1 MITNFVYNDIVLYA
15 KGWYE
20 KTDNISN
27 DLGYLFS
34 KIYAWTP
41 KTDQEIAHFMLI
53 TIDKLYEE
61 LGLSFTT
68 NGYGKYNNSFA
79 SFHEE
84 INRRMHLYDVSYEM
98 AIILWAMS
106 KLMELDKNQ
115 IKLNA
120 PKYGKKEHFRM
131 GRAFGGKYPIS
142 MTYTEMNRRAKQMF
156 G

>member
-1 MITNFVYNDIVLYA
+1 MITNFTYNDIVLYA

-20 KTDNISN
+20 KSENILD

-41 KTDQEIAHFMLI
+41 KTEQEVAHFMLI

-61 LGLSFTT
+61 LEIKFST
-68 NGYGKYNNSFA
+68 NGCRRYNNSFA

-84 INRRMHLYDVSYEM
+84 INRRMYIHKVSYEM
-98 AIILWAMS
+98 AIILWAIDI
-106 KLMELDKNQ
+106 LMQLDRNQ

-120 PKYGKKEHFRM
+120 PKYGKKEHFRL
-131 GRAFGGKYPIS
+131 GKAFGGKYPIS
-142 MTYTEMNRRAKQMF
+142 MTYKEMNCRAKQMF

>member
-20 KTDNISN
+20 KSGNILE

-41 KTDQEIAHFMLI
+41 KSEQEVAQFMLI
-53 TIDKLYEE
+53 TIYNLYES
-61 LGLSFTT
+61 LGIGFTT

-79 SFHEE
+79 SFHDE
-84 INRRMHLYDVSYEM
+84 INRRMRLYNVSFDM

-106 KLMELDKNQ
+106 ILMGLSNTQ
-115 IKLNA
+115 ITLNA
-120 PKYGKKEHFRM
+120 PKYGKKEHLRM

-142 MTYTEMNRRAKQMF
+142 MTYSEMNRKAKQMF
-156 G
+156 V